1 MNNIPAEKVQLLDWN
16 QYHNYI
22 DKLAKKM
29 QLDPKQSKYKYIAGV
44 DPDDMIIAV
53 HLGHKLKLQVVT
65 DINILSLVLNFTEQN
80 NHLLVVSN
88 VVETGNSFREVMD
101 QIKCSFDTAVIF
113 KDQNSKFNPT
123 YYVEMPTNHIYFPWQ
138 HCGLE
143 VK

>member
-16 QYHNYI
+16 TYHNYI
-22 DKLAKKM
+22 EKLAKKI
-29 QLDPKQSKYKYIAGV
+29 QIASPELKYRYIAGV

-65 DINILSLVLNFTEQN
+65 DMNILSLLLNFTDQN
-80 NHLLVVSN
+80 DQLLVVSN
-88 VVETGNSFREVMD
+88 IVETGNSFREIMD

-123 YYVEMPTNHIYFPWQ
+123 YHVEIPTNHIYFPWQ
-138 HCGLE
+138 NCGLNI
-143 VK
+143 K